1 MSREYIPLGIARFKV
16 KKGRYIEGYIHI
28 KNVVDKLGVKPGG
41 KKLVK
46 LYIEDIGVLEVR
58 SSLTQKYLEFSLP
71 KEYHSRVELGREYK
85 AYLISIEPL
94 EEVLERNV
102 IIYSG
107 GRKARVEIPKWYL
120 EGRSILGESIVELTV
135 EYNGLHRKLYTR
147 YKGSGPLIQS
157 LPPAEK
163 YPEKIYLHNI
173 REYRIS
179 DFIRD
184 YNEMREKYR
193 EYRNI
198 RLKYRKDRIYIIIDD
213 HETEVGEYL
222 YSAYAYYTYLLLR
235 IYGRNGFKTL
245 RIHNYGDKIE
255 IYYIQHS
262 KKQKLTAHAAYMP
275 LKRIAYA
282 AGTITIQYYDPRKK
296 KISTTYLEIA
306 GDIVNDPYIDEILSE
321 EYGEVN
327 KIILKL
333 HKGRW
338 IEAIRRITK
347 KRKIYYSGLR
357 KTGYHHNIGDIGEKI
372 FQEYLIKK
380 GYKIIKKNTWSG
392 EHGPDI
398 IIEKNGKRW
407 VVEVK
412 TVTYPAYILPAL
424 RKAFKDCFDRR
435 RSSLY
440 SGLETIGAAVYLS
453 FREPICRILFKEYS
467 NSPPPF
473 YKTYYN
479 LTYSL
484 VMGYE

>member
-28 KNVVDKLGVKPGG
+28 KDIVDRLGIKPGG

-46 LYIEDIGVLEVR
+46 LYIQDIGVLEVR

-71 KEYHSRVELGREYK
+71 KEYHSKVELGREYK

-94 EEVLERNV
+94 GKALERNV

-107 GRKARVEIPKWYL
+107 GRKARIEIPKWYL
-120 EGRSILGESIVELTV
+120 ESRSILGESIVELTV
-135 EYNGLHRKLYTR
+135 EYNGVERRLYTR

-173 REYRIS
+173 REYRLS

-198 RLKYRKDRIYIIIDD
+198 RLGYRGDKLYIIIDGYRI
-213 HETEVGEYL
+213 EVDEYL

-245 RIHNYGDKIE
+245 RIHNYGDKIK
-255 IYYIQHS
+255 IYYLQHS
-262 KKQKLTAHAAYMP
+262 KRQKLTDHVAYMP

-296 KISTTYLEIA
+296 KISTTYLIISNPSSHAPKYIA
-306 GDIVNDPYIDEILSE
+306 RIKEKTILGHGIAYYLIE
-321 EYGEVN
+321 LN
-327 KIILKL
+327 
-333 HKGRW
+333 KGRW
-338 IEAIRRITK
+338 IKEIYILK
-347 KRKIYYSGLR
+347 NKQRKYHKGL
-357 KTGYHHNIGDIGEKI
+357 KSTGYTFELGGFGEKI
-372 FQEYLIKK
+372 VFELLYSE
-380 GYKIIKKNTWSG
+380 GYRARKKNEYPW
-392 EHGPDI
+392 EKGPDMVVTNERDNWI
-398 IIEKNGKRW
+398 
-407 VVEVK
+407 VEVK
-412 TVTYPAYILPAL
+412 TVM
-424 RKAFKDCFDRR
+424 DDRR
-435 RSSLY
+435 LFQKLSESLNQ
-440 SGLETIGAAVYLS
+440 GLDRLKSTYGKARIGIISVAVYISDL
-453 FREPICRILFKEYS
+453 EPVCKIILEKM
-467 NSPPPF
+467 
-473 YKTYYN
+473 
-479 LTYSL
+479 SL
-484 VMGYE
+484 